1 MKLFDKVF
9 GKDFIDSVP
18 VCAGIYEF
26 KVEEQTIYVGKAKN
40 LRDRIRQYRN
50 ASRKKAHRKM
60 CEIVRRS
67 TELTFRVMESE
78 KKALLL
84 ENQLIQELKP
94 QFNVSGA
101 FSFMYPALGL
111 GSDNGVFYLSYS
123 TDPEGFDDTMF
134 TMYGVYRSRGLT
146 KDAYYAFVRILSFL
160 GHREPSHRVKDIA
173 PKDFTL
179 VSGFR
184 QIHSEL
190 AVELSGFLNG
200 KNRNFLRVVIDALLE
215 KASARSEAEK
225 IQEAVNTLVVFFR
238 EEANRLKKA
247 KKKAGFKHEFLSQK
261 ERDRIFILARFPD

>member
-84 ENQLIQELKP
+84 EIEQPNLYVKIVCVLLLAKLLI
-94 QFNVSGA
+94 
-101 FSFMYPALGL
+101 
-111 GSDNGVFYLSYS
+111 
-123 TDPEGFDDTMF
+123 T
-134 TMYGVYRSRGLT
+134 
-146 KDAYYAFVRILSFL
+146 
-160 GHREPSHRVKDIA
+160 
-173 PKDFTL
+173 
-179 VSGFR
+179 
-184 QIHSEL
+184 
-190 AVELSGFLNG
+190 
-200 KNRNFLRVVIDALLE
+200 ID
-215 KASARSEAEK
+215 
-225 IQEAVNTLVVFFR
+225 
-238 EEANRLKKA
+238 
-247 KKKAGFKHEFLSQK
+247 
-261 ERDRIFILARFPD
+261 